1 MKDDLAYSADDLTL
15 KLKNASDG
23 EEISCENAFTVIE
36 NTGVLPLDVGKLI
49 NKMDMKITRCQ
60 LGLFG
65 YKPEKKILKPA
76 DSVSEQLS
84 SSIMQYVNNGRII
97 CADVWKVADSNGIT
111 RIEAASACEKLSFKI
126 KKCQLGAF

>member
-1 MKDDLAYSADDLTL
+1 MKDDLAYSAEDLTT
-15 KLKNASDG
+15 KLQNVSDG
-23 EEISCENAFTVIE
+23 KEISCKNAFTVIE
-36 NTGVLPLDVGKLI
+36 NTGVSPLDVGKLI
-49 NKMDMKITRCQ
+49 NKMDMKITCCQ

-76 DSVSEQLS
+76 DTVSEQLY

-97 CADVWKVADSNGIT
+97 CADVWKVADSQLIT
-111 RIEAASACEKLSFKI
+111 RLDAASACEKLSLKI

>member
-1 MKDDLAYSADDLTL
+1 MKDDVAYSADDLAG
-15 KLKNASDG
+15 KLQNVSDG
-23 EEISCENAFTVIE
+23 KEISCENAFTVIE

-49 NKMDMKITRCQ
+49 NRLDMKITCCQ

-84 SSIMQYVNNGRII
+84 SLIMQYVNNGRII
-97 CADVWKVADSNGIT
+97 CADVWKVADSQGIT
-111 RIEAASACEKLSFKI
+111 RLDAASACEKLSLKI

>member
-1 MKDDLAYSADDLTL
+1 MKDDVAYSADDLTE
-15 KLKNASDG
+15 KLQNVSDG
-23 EEISCENAFTVIE
+23 KEISCENAFIVIE
-36 NTGVLPLDVGKLI
+36 DTGVLPLDVGKLI
-49 NKMDMKITRCQ
+49 NRMDMKITCCQ

-84 SSIMQYVNNGRII
+84 SLIMQYVNNGRII
-97 CADVWKVADSNGIT
+97 CVDVWKVADSHGIT
-111 RIEAASACEKLSFKI
+111 RLDAASACEKLSLKI